1 MESLTGI
8 FANIKNIE
16 NFSSIVLIR
25 ALIIAVIGYLGLQ
38 LISFFIGKAAEK
50 NLSKQSAMLVRKS
63 IYYFGLFIII
73 ILILQEFKVK
83 LSAILGAAGVFG
95 IAIGFASQT
104 SISNIISGIFLI
116 GEKPFKV
123 GDIIKVGEH
132 LGVVLSIDLLS
143 IKIRGFDNKFI
154 RIPNENL
161 IKTEVSNITRFPIRR
176 LDIEVGVAYKEDVR
190 RVMDILRDLA
200 NKNPMVLD
208 EPEPT
213 LIFKNFG
220 DSSLE
225 IFFGVWFVNADYVK
239 LKNEMMI
246 SIKERFDAEGIEI
259 PFPHRT
265 IYAGSVTDPIPVKIT
280 NEGGQAS

>member
-50 NLSKQSAMLVRKS
+50 NLSKQSAMLVQKS